1 MKPKRKGILFFL
13 SNIKKNLII
22 KQNLNSRCRG
32 ITIDIAQTKFETDKK
47 LVYLMDAPGH
57 KDFIPNM
64 ITGASQA
71 DCAVLVINSITG
83 EFETGFQG
91 QTREHALLIKSL
103 GVSQLVVAVNKL
115 VNFYKQTRP
124 QELLKKI

>member
-13 SNIKKNLII
+13 SNIKKNLKI

-115 VNFYKQTRP
+115 VNFYNETKS
-124 QELLKKI
+124 L